1 MRLHDGRQWIRLTDE
16 IGRGG
21 EGTVLAVEG
30 QPDRVAKV
38 YASAP
43 DPERCE
49 KLRCMVALLQEA
61 PTLGEHCA
69 WPERLLTD
77 DTGQLRGFLMRRLHD
92 QRPVHEL
99 YSPEERKRTYPKASW
114 ETLAR
119 AAAGCARMFA
129 ALHDHGV
136 VVGDVNERNVLVAGD
151 GSLQLVDCDS
161 FQIAL
166 EGRTY
171 LTGVGVVDY
180 TPPEL
185 QGADF
190 RTVVRNE
197 NHDRFGLAV
206 LLFKLVFMGRHPFSG
221 GATGDMA
228 AAIAACQ
235 YDYPDVAQRLKHLL
249 PMAAVPGS
257 LRALFE
263 QAFGDPEE
271 QGDRP
276 DAHTWAVELDA
287 MATALEPCAIDG
299 MHRVPPTLSRCPWC
313 LIEATLHYAYFLR
326 EDGDRYVSTWSPRAE
341 QLQWLRTSMTCTA
354 GPPEPSSLQAPE
366 NIDRAVQMAR
376 RVANLGPPPHR
387 DSWHVRVVGN
397 LAVLGATA
405 LWSLGEQRPATALAV
420 AGLSLWGMGSAWSWW
435 ARRPWLDRLAAME
448 QLHGAVLSGAD
459 AWLAEAHQ
467 RRIRDRQLLAAFEEL
482 CERHDAI
489 VRYRL
494 GEWDRLSADAIDDA
508 IRPQLEATSVEDAD
522 LPTVITAERRRTL
535 LIRGLV
541 SAADIER
548 HRLVGLPGLTAPVI
562 DALVQWRQ
570 SLETQLGGRR
580 RPHPKPEQFA
590 AIDLNCTV
598 MQTELED
605 QLAAVIA
612 ERQAAAQVAQAAL
625 DAILLAYCENTDTLA
640 NEGENLWRALRH
652 YSS

>member
-1 MRLHDGRQWIRLTDE
+1 MRLHDGRQWIVLTDE

-21 EGTVLAVEG
+21 EGTVLCVEG

-38 YASAP
+38 YANAP

-61 PTLGEHCA
+61 PNLGIHCA

-77 DTGQLRGFLMRRLHD
+77 DSGQLRGFVMRRLHD
-92 QRPVHEL
+92 QHPVHEL

-136 VVGDVNERNVLVAGD
+136 LVGDVNERNVLVAGD

-161 FQIAL
+161 FQIAF

-190 RTVVRNE
+190 RSVVRTE

-228 AAIAACQ
+228 AAIAACN
-235 YDYPDVAQRLKHLL
+235 YDYPEVAQRLKHLL
-249 PMAAVPGS
+249 PLAAVPGS

-276 DAHTWAVELDA
+276 DAATWAAELDA
-287 MATALEPCAIDG
+287 MATTLEPCAIDA
-299 MHRVPPTLSRCPWC
+299 MHSVPPSLSRCPWC

-326 EDGDRYVSTWSPRAE
+326 EDGDRYVSTWSPRSD
-341 QLQWLRTSMTCTA
+341 QLQWLRTAMARTE
-354 GPPEPSSLQAPE
+354 GPPEPASLQSPE
-366 NIDRAVQMAR
+366 NIDLALQMAR

-387 DSWHVRVVGN
+387 DSWHVRVVGH
-397 LAVLGATA
+397 LSVLGATA
-405 LWSLGEQRPATALAV
+405 LWSLGDARLATALAV
-420 AGLSLWGMGSAWSWW
+420 AGGGLWAIGGAWSWW
-435 ARRPWLDRLAAME
+435 TRRPWLERLTAMQ
-448 QLHGAVLSGAD
+448 QLHHAVLSGAD

-482 CERHDAI
+482 CDRHEAI

-494 GEWDRLSADAIDDA
+494 SEWERLSADVLDEA
-508 IRPQLEATSVEDAD
+508 IRPQLEATSVEEAE
-522 LPTVITAERRRTL
+522 LPGVVTAERRRTL

-541 SAADIER
+541 TAADIER
-548 HRLVGLPGLTAPVI
+548 HRLIGLPGLTLAVI
-562 DALVQWRQ
+562 DGLVQWRQ
-570 SLETQLGGRR
+570 GLETQLGGRR

-590 AIDLNCTV
+590 AIDQNCTV
-598 MQTELED
+598 MQTELEE
-605 QLAAVIA
+605 QLASVIT
-612 ERQAAAQVAQAAL
+612 ERRATVQAAEQAL
-625 DAILLAYCENTDTLA
+625 DAIFAAYRENTDMLA
-640 NEGENLWRALRH
+640 QDGELLWRALR
-652 YSS
+652 